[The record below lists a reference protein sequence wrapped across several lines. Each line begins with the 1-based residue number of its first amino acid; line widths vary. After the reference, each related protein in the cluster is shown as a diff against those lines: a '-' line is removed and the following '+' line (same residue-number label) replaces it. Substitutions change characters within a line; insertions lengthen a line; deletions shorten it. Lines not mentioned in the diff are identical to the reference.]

1 MDIRKDMDHM
11 EYMVMEEAMGL
22 MKIQDHMV
30 AMVIL
35 DLMQAMVMEDT
46 VSDIMTTVTLMAVME
61 HMQDINPTTSR
72 LLIERILPNYS

>member
-46 VSDIMTTVTLMAVME
+46 GSDKMTFMAVME
-61 HMQDINPTTSR
+61 HVQDINPTTSR
-72 LLIERILPNYS
+72 FLIERILPNFY